1 MKIKTTFLKII
12 LLGMSVFILFVAML
26 WTFGFIHAYSANELY
41 PARIIAH
48 ISLYGTAISSLSII
62 FFVYRILRLIDQSNP
77 FSTQALQL
85 IRKIKQ
91 ATLVIFVLFLGL
103 LPMVYRIADVEDAP
117 GVVIIGL
124 GIVAVPLALSVIVA
138 TIEKLLET
146 VIQIKHENDL
156 TV

>member
-12 LLGMSVFILFVAML
+12 LFILFVAML

-124 GIVAVPLALSVIVA
+124 GIVAVPLALSVFVA
-138 TIEKLLET
+138 TIEKLLES

>member
-26 WTFGFIHAYSANELY
+26 WTFGLIHAYSANELY

-62 FFVYRILRLIDQSNP
+62 FFVYRILRLIDQNNP

-124 GIVAVPLALSVIVA
+124 GIIAVPLALSVFVA
-138 TIEKLLET
+138 TIEKLLES

>member
-91 ATLVIFVLFLGL
+91 ATLVIFVLFWFGNCCGSFSTIGICSN
-103 LPMVYRIADVEDAP
+103 YRK
-117 GVVIIGL
+117 IIRKRHSNQ
-124 GIVAVPLALSVIVA
+124 A
-138 TIEKLLET
+138 
-146 VIQIKHENDL
+146 
-156 TV
+156 

>member
-12 LLGMSVFILFVAML
+12 LLGMSAFILFISLL
-26 WTFGFIHAYSANELY
+26 WTFGLIHAYSTNELY

-48 ISLYGTAISSLSII
+48 ISLYGSAIAALSVM
-62 FFVYRILRLIDQSNP
+62 FFVYRILCLIDQNNT
-77 FSTQALQL
+77 FSTKTLQL
-85 IRKIKQ
+85 IHKIKQ
-91 ATLVIFVLFLGL
+91 ATLVIFILFFGL

-117 GVVIIGL
+117 GVMIIGL
-124 GIVAVPLALSVIVA
+124 GIVAIPLAVSVFVT
-138 TIEKLLET
+138 TIEKLLVS

>member
-124 GIVAVPLALSVIVA
+124 GIVAVPLALSVFVA
-138 TIEKLLET
+138 TIEKLLES

>member
-1 MKIKTTFLKII
+1 MKIKTTFFKII

-26 WTFGFIHAYSANELY
+26 WTFGLIHAYSANELY
-41 PARIIAH
+41 SARIIAH

-62 FFVYRILRLIDQSNP
+62 FFVYRILRLVDQSNP

-85 IRKIKQ
+85 VRKIKQ

-124 GIVAVPLALSVIVA
+124 GIVAVPLALSVFVA
-138 TIEKLLET
+138 TIEKLLES

>member
-1 MKIKTTFLKII
+1 MKIKTTFLKIS

-26 WTFGFIHAYSANELY
+26 WTFGLIHAYS
-41 PARIIAH
+41 ARIIAH

-62 FFVYRILRLIDQSNP
+62 FFVYRMLRLVDQSNP
-77 FSTQALQL
+77 FSTQTLQL
-85 IRKIKQ
+85 VRKIKQ

-124 GIVAVPLALSVIVA
+124 GIVTVPLALSVFVA
-138 TIEKLLET
+138 TIEKLLES